1 VRGAAIV
8 AQTGNPIN
16 DILCIVLFVYWLVLL
31 IRVILSW
38 LQFAGWRPPYTGPLR
53 AGYDLLIDVTEP
65 PLRLLRKIV
74 PPAGVI
80 DLSVLVAFVLLF
92 VLRTV
97 FC

>member
-1 VRGAAIV
+1 VD
-8 AQTGNPIN
+8 GNDFVSEI
-16 DILCIVLFVYWLVLL
+16 ICLVLFVFMIVLF

-38 LQFAGWRPPYTGPLR
+38 LQFAGWRPPFSGPLR
-53 AGYDLLIDVTEP
+53 AGYDLIIDVTEP

-74 PPAGVI
+74 PPAGVL
-80 DLSVLVAFVLLF
+80 DLSVLVAFVVLV